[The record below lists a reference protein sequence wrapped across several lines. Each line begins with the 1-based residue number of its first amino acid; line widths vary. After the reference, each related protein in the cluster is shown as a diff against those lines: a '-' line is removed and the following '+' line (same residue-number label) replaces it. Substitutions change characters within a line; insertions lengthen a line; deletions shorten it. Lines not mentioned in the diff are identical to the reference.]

1 MKNILAP
8 IDFSDITKEVIE
20 QAANLA
26 RTFSGKLWLI
36 HVALPDPAFAFYE
49 KGLLSV
55 RDSIAEELH
64 EEHRQLQNIAK
75 DIRNRGIDVNPLL
88 VQGSTIEIILKE
100 ASKVKAD
107 LIVLGSH
114 GHGAL
119 YTALMGSVTKG
130 ILSKAPCPLF
140 IIPPRT

>member
-20 QAANLA
+20 HAADMT

-36 HVALPDPAFAFYE
+36 HVAPPDPEFV
-49 KGLLSV
+49 GHRVGPQSV
-55 RDSIAEELH
+55 RDAVAEELH
-64 EEHRQLQNIAK
+64 EEHRQLQHIAK
-75 DIRNRGIDVNPLL
+75 DIRSKGIDVTSLL
-88 VQGSTIEIILKE
+88 VQGSTIETILKE

-119 YTALMGSVTKG
+119 YTALLGSVPKG
-130 ILSKAPCPLF
+130 ILRKSPCPLF
-140 IIPPRT
+140 IIPARK